1 MVAMIAQWRKM
12 NYVLKVSNQPIAGTD
27 PNSVMG
33 AISST
38 VVYADPRNDIT
49 SDVVHNLNRYY
60 RSAQSPVPKAAT
72 NRPGGGAGAAPA
84 AENGTRTDG
93 GN

>member
-12 NYVLKVSNQPIAGTD
+12 NYIVKVSNQPISGTD

-49 SDVVHNLNRYY
+49 SDVVHNLNRFYH
-60 RSAQSPVPKAAT
+60 SAQSPTPKAST
-72 NRPGGGAGAAPA
+72 RTPGAAAAPA
-84 AENGTRTDG
+84 DNGARTDG
-93 GN
+93 N